1 MAVQETHTTTDHENF
16 INVQFQASQSLWT
29 RHCGLLSFSSKY
41 QLSDS
46 LIPSNPRIILSKI
59 SHPQKFYAPAFTGK
73 DRREFFD
80 SVLDALN
87 SVSDIDPHRII
98 IIILGDFN
106 YSYHRRNLSTQASLK
121 WVSYLEESFYN
132 VMHSGNNSNIPTFR
146 RDDEIYS
153 TIDYIFISNQ
163 MRTMLKSTDIH
174 RLHFSWTDHQL
185 LSLSINLGQTP
196 IGFGLWRTN
205 PILAQQKAY
214 RVQLKQ
220 RLTGIVYSLPNQMTA
235 QEQWDYVKSEIWL
248 FTQRYA
254 IDYTN
259 WRKKSIKVLQR
270 KRNAFLRSQP
280 PIAIRLQCLPVMDQ
294 QIESLQQELVDIAAL
309 KAGIRWREHREK
321 SAGYLKRIHQVRTV
335 EQSINCLQDITSGS
349 TVSSRTQLLEVSQA
363 FYQKLYSV
371 DPVDEHDIDCYLQD
385 IADLPQLN
393 EDDRRYL
400 ISPVTIEDIIEQ
412 SKKVIG
418 KQSNPGSD
426 GLGYV
431 FMHLIYQFSP
441 LKDLITKIYNGALAA
456 GLFPSSWQDLRVQL
470 LPKKGDLSTLK
481 NWRPISLI
489 NCDAKIYTRIIN
501 HEALAKKYEYSEIS
515 GVFLFS
521 EC

>member
-1 MAVQETHTTTDHENF
+1 MAFQETHTNTDHVNF

-29 RHCGLLSFSSKY
+29 RHCGLLSFSSNY
-41 QLSDS
+41 QLSDN

-59 SHPQKFYAPAFTGK
+59 SHPQNFYTPFHVLVVYAPASTGK

-98 IIILGDFN
+98 ILGDFN
-106 YSYHRRNLSTQASLK
+106 YSYHRRNLSTQTSLK

-132 VMHSGNNSNIPTFR
+132 VMHSGDNSNIPTFR
-146 RDDEIYS
+146 RNDEIYS

-163 MRTMLKSTDIH
+163 MRPMLKSTDIH
-174 RLHFSWTDHQL
+174 RLHSSWTDHQL

-196 IGFGLWRTN
+196 TGFGLWRAN

-220 RLTGIVYSLPNQMTA
+220 RLTGIVSSLPNQMTA
-235 QEQWDYVKSEIWL
+235 QEQWDYVKSEIRL

-254 IDYTN
+254 VDYTN

-309 KAGIRWREHREK
+309 KAGIRWREHGEK

-335 EQSINCLQDITSGS
+335 EQSINCLQDTTSGS

-363 FYQKLYSV
+363 FYQELYSV

-400 ISPVTIEDIIEQ
+400 ISPITIEDIIEQ

-418 KQSNPGSD
+418 KQSSPGSD

-441 LKDLITKIYNGALAA
+441 LKDLITKIYNTALA
-456 GLFPSSWQDLRVQL
+456 
-470 LPKKGDLSTLK
+470 T
-481 NWRPISLI
+481 
-489 NCDAKIYTRIIN
+489 
-501 HEALAKKYEYSEIS
+501 
-515 GVFLFS
+515 
-521 EC
+521 